1 VTKDIFGWIV
11 AGLGVISVGLYNF
24 IGDTNTEI
32 ALEKERSIKEDEKG
46 DERAEKLELLHQN
59 YDKLRDD
66 LTRLECRVKK
76 GDC

>member
-1 VTKDIFGWIV
+1 MAKDIVGWIL
-11 AGLGVISVGLYNF
+11 AGLGVVMVGLYNF
-24 IGDTNTEI
+24 IGNTNTDI
-32 ALEKERSIKEDEKG
+32 ALEQSRSISEDEKG
-46 DERAEKLELLHQN
+46 DKREELIEDLHQN